1 MHMFVSCPA
10 TSQGNHQCWCGD
22 SYGKHGME
30 PEQSQCNR
38 PCCGDTEETCGN
50 DYMNFIYSS
59 GKNPLITQLHVSRGT
74 KTPGPDIINDLD
86 LASRCV
92 IPPFVC

>member
-1 MHMFVSCPA
+1 MNMFVSYAA

-38 PCCGDTEETCGN
+38 TCCGDIEETCGN
-50 DYMNFIYSS
+50 DWMSLIYSS
-59 GKNPLITQLHVSRGT
+59 GKNPIIMQLHGGRST
-74 KTPGPDIINDLD
+74 KTPGSDIRKD
-86 LASRCV
+86 V
-92 IPPFVC
+92 